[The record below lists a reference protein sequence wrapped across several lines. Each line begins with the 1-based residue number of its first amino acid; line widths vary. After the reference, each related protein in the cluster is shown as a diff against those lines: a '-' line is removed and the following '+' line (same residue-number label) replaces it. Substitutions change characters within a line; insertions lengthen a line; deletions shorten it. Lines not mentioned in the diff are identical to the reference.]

1 MASLVVKKDG
11 SKEPFQAEK
20 IENAIRA
27 AAQRT
32 DLSEERKREVVERV
46 AAKVIQMAEEKEE
59 IATSEI
65 RENIL
70 SELDDVE
77 PAVSEAWRKYEEEN
91 KSA

>member
-32 DLSEERKREVVERV
+32 DLSEERTNEVVKQV
-46 AAKVIQMAEEKEE
+46 SAGVLQLAAAKE
-59 IATSEI
+59 
-65 RENIL
+65 
-70 SELDDVE
+70 
-77 PAVSEAWRKYEEEN
+77 
-91 KSA
+91 

>member
-32 DLSEERKREVVERV
+32 DLSEERTNELVKQVSAGVLQL
-46 AAKVIQMAEEKEE
+46 AAAKEE

-65 RENIL
+65 REKVL
-70 SELDDVE
+70 GDLDKIE
-77 PAVSEAWRKYEEEN
+77 PSVSVAWREYEAKKGE
-91 KSA
+91 